1 MKISIRDDNMLSPE
15 TLQLI
20 LSFRDDRD
28 WAQFH
33 STRNLSAALSVEAS
47 ELLEHFIWASDDQV
61 KTIAAERAAAI
72 THEIA
77 DIAIILSYL
86 AHDLGIDL
94 DAAVR
99 QKVESN
105 AVKYPIAKSRG
116 SNKKYT
122 EI

>member
-1 MKISIRDDNMLSPE
+1 MLSPE

>member
-1 MKISIRDDNMLSPE
+1 MLSPQ
-15 TLQLI
+15 TLKII
-20 LSFRDDRD
+20 LSFREDRD

-61 KTIAAERAAAI
+61 KTITVEHAKAI
-72 THEIA
+72 TNEIA

-86 AHDLGIDL
+86 AHDLDIDL

-99 QKVESN
+99 EKAEAN
-105 AVKYPIAKSRG
+105 ASKYPVEKSRG

>member
-1 MKISIRDDNMLSPE
+1 MISPQ
-15 TLQLI
+15 TLQLL

-33 STRNLSAALSVEAS
+33 SARNLSAALSVEAS
-47 ELLEHFIWASDDQV
+47 ELLEHFIWALDDQV
-61 KTIAAERAAAI
+61 TTIAVERAPAI
-72 THEIA
+72 TNEIA
-77 DIAIILSYL
+77 DIAIVLSYL

-99 QKVESN
+99 QKIEAN
-105 AVKYPIAKSRG
+105 AAKYPVEKSRG

-122 EI
+122 EL